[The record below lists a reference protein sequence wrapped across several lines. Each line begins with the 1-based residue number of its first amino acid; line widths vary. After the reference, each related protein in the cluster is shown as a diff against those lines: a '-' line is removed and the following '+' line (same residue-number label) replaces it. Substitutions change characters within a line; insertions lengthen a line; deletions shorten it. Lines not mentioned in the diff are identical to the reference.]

1 MNETMDQNKI
11 YRRKNKFF
19 NPDGEFFTLNL
30 NEILSMFNPYGFTV
44 EELAIMYKRIIE
56 LTADEKQKELCKEK
70 LNILESLI
78 AENRYN
84 LYMVLE
90 P

>member
-1 MNETMDQNKI
+1 MNGTMDQNKI

-19 NPDGEFFTLNL
+19 KPDGEFFTLNL

-44 EELAIMYKRIIE
+44 EELMIMYKRIIE
-56 LTADEKQKELCKEK
+56 LTTDENQKELCKEK

-78 AENRYN
+78 AENRYT

>member
-1 MNETMDQNKI
+1 MNETMEQSKI

-19 NPDGEFFTLNL
+19 KPDGEFFTLNL

-44 EELAIMYKRIIE
+44 EELMIMYKRVIE
-56 LTADEKQKELCKEK
+56 LTTDEKQKELCKEK
-70 LNILESLI
+70 LNNLESLI